1 MQISNYF
8 FSVII
13 PVYNSEL
20 FLKKAVSSILQEKI
34 KDIEIILV
42 NDRSDDRSLQICR
55 NFKKKN
61 KNIVLINNKKN
72 LGPAETRNKGIKKAK
87 GDYIVFLDSDDYFI
101 KN

>member
-42 NDRSDDRSLQICR
+42 NDRSDDRSLQPSHGRIRKWRCDICW
-55 NFKKKN
+55 KK
-61 KNIVLINNKKN
+61 IW
-72 LGPAETRNKGIKKAK
+72 
-87 GDYIVFLDSDDYFI
+87 
-101 KN
+101 